1 MSRRTRECLAWTLW
15 TQHLRKRS
23 PGRLGVSGAAVSL
36 LPSTP
41 WLCSVL
47 PGASAVGRA
56 GGQVPRGW
64 AWCREKAGAGRG
76 AFTPERPGGSDR
88 REDCRGSRLLFT
100 KSEACHKK
108 ENKLRVAVEARP
120 RRPFLRR
127 RRLQPQGS
135 VSGERTCQ
143 EQGSLTLARGCRAA
157 PRLPGPLGFQKK
169 TGSSRPRPDRP
180 LRRPDPWG
188 CTAAPGVYERSGTG
202 PSCDF

>member
-1 MSRRTRECLAWTLW
+1 MSRLDTVDPAFEETFTGETRSPRRGCLAPP
-15 TQHLRKRS
+15 QHT
-23 PGRLGVSGAAVSL
+23 VAVFCA
-36 LPSTP
+36 P
-41 WLCSVL
+41 WSQC
-47 PGASAVGRA
+47 RRTA

-143 EQGSLTLARGCRAA
+143 EQGSLTVARGCRAA

-169 TGSSRPRPDRP
+169 TGSSRPRPERP
-180 LRRPDPWG
+180 PRRPDPWG